1 MSQNLDATA
10 INQIHALIS
19 AQGVN
24 EIISKIGADAVALPE
39 NFRIHDLEKFNL
51 NRFRFRGALSTAS
64 IDDFTRYSKDL
75 ADEGTRCFIDADN
88 MRAVSVLNLGTIDEP
103 GHADNTAT
111 LKLKKTAP
119 FSALL
124 SVNGERNICRFAGHL
139 SHFYS
144 VAQHAVLCSQLVPQ
158 EFAFEALMHDA
169 TEAYCQD
176 IPAPLKRLLPDY
188 KRMEE
193 KIDAVIREKYG
204 LPPVMSTPVKYADL
218 IMLATERRDLGL
230 DDGSF
235 WPVLEGIPATEM
247 FKVIPLSPG
256 HAYGMFMERFNELSE
271 LRKCA

>member
-88 MRAVSVLNLGTIDEP
+88 MRAVSVLNTGTIDEP

-111 LKLKKTAP
+111 LKLKRQHRSLPCCLLTASVTPRNHWQNGLKTGP
-119 FSALL
+119 TTLW
-124 SVNGERNICRFAGHL
+124 
-139 SHFYS
+139 
-144 VAQHAVLCSQLVPQ
+144 
-158 EFAFEALMHDA
+158 ALMLMV
-169 TEAYCQD
+169 TPFRQQ
-176 IPAPLKRLLPDY
+176 KRLRQSVKSRLKQTRPLIL
-188 KRMEE
+188 
-193 KIDAVIREKYG
+193 KIMTSAANA
-204 LPPVMSTPVKYADL
+204 P
-218 IMLATERRDLGL
+218 
-230 DDGSF
+230 
-235 WPVLEGIPATEM
+235 
-247 FKVIPLSPG
+247 
-256 HAYGMFMERFNELSE
+256 
-271 LRKCA
+271 

>member
-1 MSQNLDATA
+1 MSFIKTFSGKHFYYDK
-10 INQIHALIS
+10 IN
-19 AQGVN
+19 
-24 EIISKIGADAVALPE
+24 K
-39 NFRIHDLEKFNL
+39 
-51 NRFRFRGALSTAS
+51 
-64 IDDFTRYSKDL
+64 DDIVIND
-75 ADEGTRCFIDADN
+75 I
-88 MRAVSVLNLGTIDEP
+88 AVS
-103 GHADNTAT
+103 
-111 LKLKKTAP
+111 
-119 FSALL
+119 L
-124 SVNGERNICRFAGHL
+124 SNICRFAGHL

-247 FKVIPLSPG
+247 FNVIPLAPG
-256 HAYGMFMERFNELSE
+256 DAYGMFMERFNDLSE